1 MPFSVAEVE
10 VILVADPVSA
20 VGMKGLYSE
29 EDDEKGL
36 YEEDDEEEV
45 EEELLEDAP
54 SVLEGDDDGLELDFD
69 LELEDVPCCFSFLN
83 LALTV
88 IDLLIFTVQV
98 PAPLQLPPLQPE
110 KE

>member
-20 VGMKGLYSE
+20 EMKGLNE

-36 YEEDDEEEV
+36 YEEDDELLEIEE

-54 SVLEGDDDGLELDFD
+54 SVLEGDD
-69 LELEDVPCCFSFLN
+69 VPCCFSFLN
-83 LALTV
+83 LAVTV

>member
-20 VGMKGLYSE
+20 EMKGLNE

-36 YEEDDEEEV
+36 YEEDDELLEIEE

-54 SVLEGDDDGLELDFD
+54 SVLEGDDDGLELD
-69 LELEDVPCCFSFLN
+69 DVPCCFSFLN
-83 LALTV
+83 LAVTV

>member
-10 VILVADPVSA
+10 VILVADPVFA
-20 VGMKGLYSE
+20 VRMKGLYSE

-36 YEEDDEEEV
+36 YEEDDELLEIEE

-54 SVLEGDDDGLELDFD
+54 SVLEGDD
-69 LELEDVPCCFSFLN
+69 VPCCFSFLN
-83 LALTV
+83 LAVTV
-88 IDLLIFTVQV
+88 IDLLIFTAQV
-98 PAPLQLPPLQPE
+98 PAPPHPPPLHLS